1 MPERSPKGFLASLFD
16 FEFSSFIATRLVKL
30 LYGLA
35 MVGIALAAL
44 SLVVGAFQEGLLPG
58 LLMLLVGAPLATL
71 FMLVYARVVAEL
83 MIVVFRISENIQQIA
98 DRGSSPS
105 GRA

>member
-1 MPERSPKGFLASLFD
+1 MSP
-16 FEFSSFIATRLVKL
+16 
-30 LYGLA
+30 YGRRRRTVSGGRRGPPWPPG
-35 MVGIALAAL
+35 VGIALAAL

-58 LLMLLVGAPLATL
+58 LLMLLFGAPLATL

-83 MIVVFRISENIQQIA
+83 VIVVFRISENIQKIA
-98 DRGSSPS
+98 DQGRPRS